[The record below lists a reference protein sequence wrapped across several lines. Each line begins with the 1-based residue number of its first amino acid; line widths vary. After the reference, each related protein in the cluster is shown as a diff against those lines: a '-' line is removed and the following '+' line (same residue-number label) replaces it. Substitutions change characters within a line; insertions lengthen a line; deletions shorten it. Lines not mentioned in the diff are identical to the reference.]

1 MDFSATAHRR
11 RATGCIL
18 SPLPLRP
25 IKRLHRTLL
34 LSLPLP
40 FVAAFGTLMF
50 LLLMQFL
57 IRYLPE
63 LVGRGLPLGALAELV
78 GYNLAYM
85 VTLAV
90 PMAWL
95 IAQLAAFGRL
105 SESRGYLVARS
116 AGISLVRLAWPVF
129 VVGALLTAGMM
140 VFNNEL
146 LPEANYRMNGLWRD
160 IRVSRPGFALTAGTF
175 YTGVD
180 GYAIRADS
188 IPQDGS
194 GTLLG
199 VTVYETR
206 SAGGGDAVLTARQ
219 ARLQSQY
226 GGQRLTMLL
235 EDGELHHRDGSGQ
248 NRYERLSFDRYR
260 MALDLSSL
268 AGFERRDAS
277 GGRTDRSMRTSDML
291 AVLDSLGRASDTR
304 RDTLEA
310 VLARGGRSPG
320 DDVAGTTPLFIA
332 PDARAFGAEQ
342 PDESLPGAE
351 TQRAEMERA
360 ETLVAQLDSSA
371 AAPPHA
377 LLAGLDP
384 AERTAVLELAADRA
398 RTARSAAEI
407 AASGD
412 TWDTQQIDRYRV
424 EIYKKNSIALACLVF
439 VLVGVPLG
447 LSVSRAGV
455 GLVASLAVFV
465 FLFYWITLVQ
475 GEKLADR
482 EMLPAWL
489 GMWAANAIIGALGA
503 YLFAR
508 EALDPALPDPV
519 RALAGR
525 FSKRD

>member
-1 MDFSATAHRR
+1 
-11 RATGCIL
+11 
-18 SPLPLRP
+18 
-25 IKRLHRTLL
+25 
-34 LSLPLP
+34 
-40 FVAAFGTLMF
+40 MF

-78 GYNLAYM
+78 AYNLAYM

-90 PMAWL
+90 PMSWL

-116 AGISLVRLAWPVF
+116 AGISLGRLSWPVF
-129 VVGALLTAGMM
+129 VVGALLAVGMG
-140 VFNNEL
+140 VFNNEM

-160 IRVSRPGFALTAGTF
+160 IRVARPGFALTAGTF

-188 IPQDGS
+188 IPPGAA
-194 GTLLG
+194 GVLLG

-206 SAGGGDAVLTARQ
+206 AEGGGEAVLTAAR

-235 EDGELHHRDGSGQ
+235 EDGEVHRRQGGSAGTDH
-248 NRYERLSFDRYR
+248 YERLAFGRYR
-260 MALDLSSL
+260 MAFDLSSL
-268 AGFERRDAS
+268 TGFARRDEG
-277 GGRTDRSMRTSDML
+277 GGRTDRSMRTSDMI
-291 AVLDSLGRASDTR
+291 AVVDSLDRAAAARADTVA
-304 RDTLEA
+304 A
-310 VLARGGRSPG
+310 VLARGGRTPG
-320 DDVAGTTPLFIA
+320 DEALATATLAPRPDTSRAGG
-332 PDARAFGAEQ
+332 ARLGAE
-342 PDESLPGAE
+342 
-351 TQRAEMERA
+351 RA
-360 ETLVAQLDSSA
+360 V
-371 AAPPHA
+371 
-377 LLAGLDP
+377 LAGLPD
-384 AERTAVLELAADRA
+384 AQRAAVYDLAAQRA
-398 RTARSAAEI
+398 RTVRSAAET
-407 AASGD
+407 AASA
-412 TWDTQQIDRYRV
+412 TEWEAQQADRYRV

-439 VLVGVPLG
+439 VLIGVPLG

-455 GLVASLAVFV
+455 GLVASLAVFL

-482 EMLPAWL
+482 EVLPPWL
-489 GMWAANAIIGALGA
+489 GMWAANAIVGVFGA

-508 EALDPALPDPV
+508 EALDPAWADPV

>member
-1 MDFSATAHRR
+1 M
-11 RATGCIL
+11 L
-18 SPLPLRP
+18 
-25 IKRLHRTLL
+25 KRLHRTLL
-34 LSLPLP
+34 LGLPLP

-63 LVGRGLPLGALAELV
+63 LVGRGLPFGALAELV
-78 GYNLAYM
+78 AYNLAYM

-95 IAQLAAFGRL
+95 IAMLATFGRL

-116 AGISLVRLAWPVF
+116 AGISLPRLAWPVA
-129 VVGALLTAGMM
+129 VVGAGLAVGMAF
-140 VFNNEL
+140 FNNEM

-188 IPQDGS
+188 IPSDGS
-194 GTLLG
+194 GRLLG

-206 SAGGGDAVLTARQ
+206 SEGGGEAILTAAR

-235 EDGELHHRDGSGQ
+235 EDGEVHRREGGPAGVDH
-248 NRYERLSFDRYR
+248 YERLAFTRYR

-268 AGFERRDAS
+268 TGFARRDE
-277 GGRTDRSMRTSDML
+277 GGSRTDRSMRTSDML
-291 AVLDSLGRASDTR
+291 AVVDSLDRVAAARTDSV
-304 RDTLEA
+304 A
-310 VLARGGRSPG
+310 AAIARGGRTPG
-320 DDVAGTTPLFIA
+320 DAALVGAAGAGLFMGPVASA
-332 PDARAFGAEQ
+332 PSADTATVRIGRDRA
-342 PDESLPGAE
+342 
-351 TQRAEMERA
+351 
-360 ETLVAQLDSSA
+360 V
-371 AAPPHA
+371 
-377 LLAGLDP
+377 LAGLPDGQ
-384 AERTAVLELAADRA
+384 RGAVYDLAAQRA
-398 RTARSAAEI
+398 RAVRGVAETAAQSAEWEGRQA
-407 AASGD
+407 
-412 TWDTQQIDRYRV
+412 DRYRV

-465 FLFYWITLVQ
+465 FLFYWVTLVQ

-482 EMLPAWL
+482 EMLPPWL
-489 GMWAANAIIGALGA
+489 GMWAANAIIGLLGA

-508 EALDPALPDPV
+508 EALDPAWADPV

>member
-1 MDFSATAHRR
+1 
-11 RATGCIL
+11 
-18 SPLPLRP
+18 
-25 IKRLHRTLL
+25 
-34 LSLPLP
+34 
-40 FVAAFGTLMF
+40 MF

-57 IRYLPE
+57 IRYLPD

-78 GYNLAYM
+78 VYNLAYM
-85 VTLAV
+85 VSLAV
-90 PMAWL
+90 PMSWL

-116 AGISLVRLAWPVF
+116 AGVSLWRLAWPVF
-129 VVGALLTAGMM
+129 VVGALLTAAMG

-160 IRVSRPGFALTAGTF
+160 IRVARPGFALTPGTF

-188 IPQDGS
+188 IPPGDS
-194 GTLLG
+194 GDLFG

-206 SAGGGDAVLTARQ
+206 AAGGGEAVLTARR
-219 ARLQSQY
+219 ARLETQY
-226 GGQRLTMLL
+226 DGQRLTMRL
-235 EDGELHHRDGSGQ
+235 ERGEVHRRTGEH
-248 NRYERLSFDRYR
+248 YERLAFDAYR
-260 MALDLSSL
+260 MAFDLSTL
-268 AGFERRDAS
+268 TGFARSD
-277 GGRTDRSMRTSDML
+277 GGGSRTDRSMRSSTMIGLVDSLD
-291 AVLDSLGRASDTR
+291 AVAEARLDSVAA
-304 RDTLEA
+304 A
-310 VLARGGRSPG
+310 VARGGRTPG
-320 DDVAGTTPLFIA
+320 DDALLHETRLHDAPGQPRRIQMLSPGA
-332 PDARAFGAEQ
+332 LPPDALPPDALFGSDA
-342 PDESLPGAE
+342 G
-351 TQRAEMERA
+351 
-360 ETLVAQLDSSA
+360 A
-371 AAPPHA
+371 AAPASLPDTSA
-377 LLAGLDP
+377 AESRAAEPRAILAGLGA
-384 AERTAVLELAADRA
+384 AERAAVYDLAAQRA
-398 RTARSAAEI
+398 RVLRGAAEA
-407 AASGD
+407 AASSAEWE
-412 TWDTQQIDRYRV
+412 TRQADRYRV

-455 GLVASLAVFV
+455 GLVATLAVFV

-482 EMLPAWL
+482 EMLPPWL

-525 FSKRD
+525 FSRRD